1 MCPLWWRLMS
11 VRPSVCS
18 SEHTPAEVR
27 PAPPSWHANHD
38 APRHCSGAAHRSTQP
53 RLLCP
58 VLHLQPTTVRQSAAG
73 AADDAL
79 PVTSRIYCDS
89 RVCFC
94 TSHPLAAGPGPG
106 PHAGPYS
113 ATRLPSAPAGL
124 LLQLFRHRPL
134 VWPKP
139 ADSSLT
145 EWRRAAPLRH
155 F

>member
-94 TSHPLAAGPGPG
+94 TSHPLAAQDHMQVHIQPLGCRQHRQGFSFSCSVIG
-106 PHAGPYS
+106 RSSGQS
-113 ATRLPSAPAGL
+113 LP
-124 LLQLFRHRPL
+124 
-134 VWPKP
+134 
-139 ADSSLT
+139 T
-145 EWRRAAPLRH
+145 AA
-155 F
+155 